1 METEKDQL
9 EENIPQME
17 NDEHE
22 KTAQVAKMQD
32 ERVATQEKLA
42 QLQSKLN
49 DAKGYS
55 YVFYVNF
62 FYILRNLNLLV
73 DSEIQ

>member
-1 METEKDQL
+1 
-9 EENIPQME
+9 ME

-55 YVFYVNF
+55 
-62 FYILRNLNLLV
+62 
-73 DSEIQ
+73 